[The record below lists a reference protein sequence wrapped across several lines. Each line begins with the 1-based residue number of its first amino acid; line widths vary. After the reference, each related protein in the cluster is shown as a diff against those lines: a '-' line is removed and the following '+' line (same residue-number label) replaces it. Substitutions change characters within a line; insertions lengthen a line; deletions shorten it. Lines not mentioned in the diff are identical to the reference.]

1 MKTALV
7 TGATSG
13 FGKEI
18 ALAFAKSGYNL
29 IVTGR
34 RKERLERI
42 EKSLSTE
49 YGISVT
55 PFCFDI
61 SNLSECKKH
70 LSQIKSLDV
79 LVNNAGLAL
88 GTDPVDLANIDDWE
102 KVIDTNIKGVLY
114 VTRLLLPILK
124 KTKGHIVNIGSTAGR
139 WSYPGG
145 GVYCASKFAIRAFT
159 EVLRWDL
166 DGLGIRVTN
175 VAPGRAETE
184 FSVVRYKGDVSK
196 AKKVY
201 ENTTPLS
208 AEDVANAVMWCVDRP
223 VHVNI
228 QELVIVPT
236 DQPGVPV
243 PPKKGQ

>member
-1 MKTALV
+1 MKHTLV

-18 ALAFAKSGYNL
+18 AKLFAKNGYSV
-29 IVTGR
+29 IITGR
-34 RKERLERI
+34 RKERLKEI
-42 EKSLSTE
+42 EKSLSSKF
-49 YGISVT
+49 GVNVT
-55 PFCFDI
+55 SLCFDI
-61 SNLSECKKH
+61 SNLSECKKN
-70 LSQIKSLDV
+70 LSQVKSLDV

-88 GTDPVDLANIDDWE
+88 GTDSVDKANIEDWE

-114 VTRLLLPILK
+114 ATRLLLPILK
-124 KTKGHIVNIGSTAGR
+124 KSKGHIVNIGSTAGR

-145 GVYCASKFAIRAFT
+145 GVYCASKFAVRAFT

-166 DGLGIRVTN
+166 DNSGIRVSN

-184 FSVVRYKGDVSK
+184 FSVVRYKGDASK

-223 VHVNI
+223 AHVNI

-243 PPKKGQ
+243 PSKK